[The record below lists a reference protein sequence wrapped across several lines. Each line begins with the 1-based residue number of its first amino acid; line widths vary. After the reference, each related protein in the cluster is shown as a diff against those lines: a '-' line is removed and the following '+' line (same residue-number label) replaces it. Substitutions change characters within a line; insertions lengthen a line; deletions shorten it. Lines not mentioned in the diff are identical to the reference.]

1 MSVTLISE
9 LLIYM
14 QVIDLLPGV
23 KIAVN
28 RTKNEE
34 NRFSV
39 LFGVPPEVV
48 KFIMLQK
55 LDFPEYIVLPD
66 TKHRFGTLQNST
78 EFTLYFFLFVQGNFF
93 KGKKLNIIG
102 TRKHLKANRE
112 LLRLTLLGPTQA
124 EYDEIGSNP
133 VFQQLYRE
141 SRAISLKNK
150 DGKEYSIDDFVNFIP
165 FESGKCKVGDTV
177 LKHIGLNR
185 YLINNQ
191 KIDINFN
198 EPQEPPYDLRGNY
211 VPILPSRFG
220 VDVLGGASGF
230 IPDKPC
236 SGLILNYNS
245 DYMLIDC
252 VPYLEHSLNA
262 RGISKQEVKS
272 IFLTHIH
279 DDHCNIFPLIEFAD
293 KINFIA
299 TKEIYWMALKKLSLQ
314 TLSPMEEFYDYFNF
328 IEVKAYEDNKFYGL
342 TIHPHYTVHSI
353 PTIGATFKMKS
364 GGREHSMVFGADNK
378 SFKDIEQMVID
389 GKVPLEK
396 FEYLKKLY
404 SDRHDIV
411 FADGGQGIL
420 HGEPIDALHSKS
432 DRIVFMHLD
441 KLPPE
446 FDTTFSLARA
456 GKKYTI
462 EGGSDEA
469 YIIKTMHI
477 LKNNFGDVAN
487 SWSTALM
494 ANLHVYTFNAG
505 DIIIKQGEESRGIIY
520 VILSGKCS
528 IMHHDGEKLSEKAI
542 KEAGEFI
549 GEMAIVKQ
557 DKIRSASIVA
567 KTPVTLGAIDE
578 ELFYDF
584 LVSEN
589 HLEPIKRLWL
599 MRSELEKNH
608 PFSGFPDYVNDR
620 LARAAEPIEIPAG
633 KVMIE
638 QGTKDGDFY
647 IVLNGCFEVTQGA
660 TYINELKPGD
670 MFGEYGSLA
679 EKVRN
684 ANVTATENS
693 TVLKITRE
701 RIHEIISSTPRLN
714 SYINELIR
722 TRSQE
727 VKKIKAVK
735 KS

>member
-1 MSVTLISE
+1 MN
-9 LLIYM
+9 M
-14 QVIDLLPGV
+14 QVIDLLHGV
-23 KIAVN
+23 KIARN
-28 RTKNEE
+28 QSDKESE
-34 NRFSV
+34 NFSI
-39 LFGVPPEVV
+39 LFGVPPEVI
-48 KFIMLQK
+48 KFIMLRE

-66 TKHRFGTLQNST
+66 IKHKFGTLQNST

-93 KGKKLNIIG
+93 KGRKLNIIG
-102 TRKHLKANRE
+102 TNKHLKANRE
-112 LLRLTLLGPTQA
+112 LLRLTLLGPTKA

-133 VFQQLYRE
+133 VFEQLYRE
-141 SRAISLKNK
+141 SRAIALKN
-150 DGKEYSIDDFVNFIP
+150 DNGKEYTIDDFVNFIP
-165 FESGKCKVGDTV
+165 FEKGVCEVGNTT
-177 LKHIGLNR
+177 LKHIGINR
-185 YLINNQ
+185 YLVKDH
-191 KIDINFN
+191 KIDINFD
-198 EPQEPPYDLRGNY
+198 EPQHPPYDLRGNY

-279 DDHCNIFPLIEFAD
+279 DDHCNIFPLVEFAD

-299 TKEIYWMALKKLSLQ
+299 TKEVYWMALKKLSLQ
-314 TLSPMEEFYDYFNF
+314 TLSPMEECYDYFNF
-328 IEVKAYEDNKFYGL
+328 VEVKAYEDNKFYGL

-364 GGREHSMVFGADNK
+364 GGREHSMVFGGDNK
-378 SFKDIEQMVID
+378 SFKDIEQMVVD
-389 GKVPLEK
+389 GQVNRDK
-396 FEYLKKLY
+396 FEHLRKLY
-404 SDRHDIV
+404 TDRHDIV

-441 KLPPE
+441 RLPAE

-462 EGGSDEA
+462 ESGNNEA
-469 YIIKTMHI
+469 YIIKTMQI
-477 LKNNFGDVAN
+477 LKNNFTDISD

-494 ANLHVYTFNAG
+494 ANLHVLTFNAG

-549 GEMAIVKQ
+549 GEMAIVKH

-578 ELFYDF
+578 ELFYEF

-589 HLEPIKRLWL
+589 HLESIKRLWSL
-599 MRSELEKNH
+599 RSELEKNY
-608 PFSGFPDYVNDR
+608 PFSMFPDYVNDR
-620 LARAAEPIEIPAG
+620 LARAAERLEIPSG
-633 KVMIE
+633 KVVIE
-638 QGTKDGDFY
+638 QGAKESDFY
-647 IVLNGCFEVTQGA
+647 IVLQGRFEVTQGA
-660 TYINELKPGD
+660 TFINDLTPGD

-684 ANVTATENS
+684 ANVTASEDS
-693 TVLKITRE
+693 TVLKIHRDN
-701 RIHEIISSTPRLN
+701 IHEIISATPRLN
-714 SYINELIR
+714 SYINQLIR
-722 TRSQE
+722 ARSEE
-727 VKKIKAVK
+727 VKRIRAAH
-735 KS
+735 KSRG